1 MARSQTLSGDG
12 VPFIINA
19 RPFSAQNLAFFLL
32 PVPGMA
38 SFRLKI
44 LIGSLLGLF
53 SVMLATALLLRS
65 PHEPRPAADPHAV
78 ATPEPPS
85 PVAIPEPGP
94 RPSRSKGLSEWAFF
108 FRPGDTLSRMADGA
122 PLGVVVRLERSHSFP
137 DGSAGP
143 AYVVRSA
150 EQHEA
155 VFDADELERNA
166 RIEAIRETARPPVGN
181 RPR

>member
-1 MARSQTLSGDG
+1 MCRSQTLSGDRG
-12 VPFIINA
+12 PFIINV

-32 PVPGMA
+32 PVPHMA

-44 LIGSLLGLF
+44 LVGSLLGL
-53 SVMLATALLLRS
+53 VCVILATSLLLRAS
-65 PHEPRPAADPHAV
+65 RDPRPAAVPPPVAV
-78 ATPEPPS
+78 PEPATPAP
-85 PVAIPEPGP
+85 IPEPAP
-94 RPSRSKGLSEWAFF
+94 RPSRSRGLSEWAFF

-150 EQHEA
+150 AQQEA
-155 VFDADELERNA
+155 AFDADELERSA
-166 RIEAIRETARPPVGN
+166 RIEAIREIARPPVGT